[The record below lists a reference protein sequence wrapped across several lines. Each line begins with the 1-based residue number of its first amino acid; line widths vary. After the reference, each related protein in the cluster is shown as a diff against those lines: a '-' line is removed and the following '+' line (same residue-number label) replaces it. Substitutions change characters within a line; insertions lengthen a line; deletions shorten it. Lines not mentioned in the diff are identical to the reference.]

1 MPIRSDS
8 WMPQVA
14 IEGRSRAEGADYG
27 TVQQAGGIDRSPRC
41 LENRSNRIKRR
52 ADEAFEL
59 TRDGYS

>member
-1 MPIRSDS
+1 MA
-8 WMPQVA
+8 QVA